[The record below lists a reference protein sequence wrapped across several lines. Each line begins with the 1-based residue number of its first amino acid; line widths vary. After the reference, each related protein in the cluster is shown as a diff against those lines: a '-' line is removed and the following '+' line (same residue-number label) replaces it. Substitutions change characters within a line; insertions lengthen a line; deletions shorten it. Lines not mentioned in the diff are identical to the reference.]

1 MTIEDSP
8 FELLKLQ
15 TNLTVF
21 NRILMHLE
29 FEENGV
35 KLPAFSKTNI
45 KPHWIHFYRFSTQE
59 IEILMAQALL
69 RLNGEPD
76 DIESIKNF
84 SESISSDPEAFCS
97 ELMNDNF
104 TKEQEAE
111 YLEEFNSLDEQDQTK
126 FIEDQALLF
135 SLAMALSFNY
145 ISVMMFSLTLKELL
159 FSKNRPSHQDIYSA
173 VKVDKC
179 LLFHEKIQ
187 AEITKA
193 QFDGDDIFFH
203 KLASSVNHL
212 KFKTDRKKPRAY
224 YAYAI
229 LENEGYIADGHIQKC
244 TASELLDIISK
255 AGFYYP
261 NEATNSE
268 KKFKARIKKYYEDK
282 KYRLTPN

>member
-1 MTIEDSP
+1 MAADKLHLD
-8 FELLKLQ
+8 LLKLQ

-45 KPHWIHFYRFSTQE
+45 KAHWIHFYRFSPQE
-59 IEILMAQALL
+59 IEILMARSIL
-69 RLNGEPD
+69 RLSGEPD

-84 SESISSDPEAFCS
+84 AESISSDPEAFYS
-97 ELMNDNF
+97 ELMNEDCK
-104 TKEQEAE
+104 KEQEAK
-111 YLEEFNSLDEQDQTK
+111 YLEEFNSLDQEQQTK
-126 FIEDQALLF
+126 VLEEQIVLF

-159 FSKNRPSHQDIYSA
+159 FSKTRPSHQDIYNA

-187 AEITKA
+187 QEITKA

-203 KLASSVNHL
+203 KLATSVNHL
-212 KFKTDRKKPRAY
+212 KFKTDRKTPRAY

-229 LENEGYIADGHIQKC
+229 LENEGYIVNGHIKKC
-244 TASELLDIISK
+244 TASELLDIINK

-268 KKFKARIKKYYEDK
+268 KKFKSRLKKYYEDK
-282 KYRLTPN
+282 KYRLPPN